1 MKKYNYT
8 LFTIFFIVFS
18 GSIFS
23 CSDKAPQKKKKLL
36 IVTTT
41 GMIADAVK
49 NIADTSADVVA
60 LMGPGVDP
68 HLYKATHGDLEKL
81 SEADIIFYNG
91 LHLEGK
97 MAEILEKLAKTKPV
111 IPVSNGIPHNL
122 LMTAPQFANAFDP
135 HIWFDVHLWTKS
147 VAEIYNN
154 LTRINNSKKDYYEHN
169 AAKYLKQLDSL
180 DKWVKHEIQSIPQ
193 ERRVLITAHDAFGYF
208 GKAYAI
214 EVKGLQGIS
223 TSSDFG
229 LNDITGLVNFIVSRK
244 IKAVFV
250 ESSVSPKAIEAVVKG
265 VKEKGHEISI
275 GGTLYSDAMG
285 AQGTFEGTYIGM
297 VTSNVQKITF
307 ALK

>member
-1 MKKYNYT
+1 MKKYKNI
-8 LFTIFFIVFS
+8 LVVIGLIILS
-18 GSIFS
+18 GSILS
-23 CSDKAPQKKKKLL
+23 CSEKTAEKNEKLT

-49 NIADTSADVVA
+49 NITDTAANVVA

-81 SEADIIFYNG
+81 SGADIIFYNG

-97 MAEILEKLAKTKPV
+97 MAEILEKLGKTKTV
-111 IPVSNGIPHNL
+111 IPVSNGIPPNL
-122 LMTAPQFANAFDP
+122 LMTAPQFANAHDP
-135 HIWFDVHLWTKS
+135 HIWFDVNLWTMA
-147 VAEIYNN
+147 VEEIYNT
-154 LTRINNSKKDYYEHN
+154 LVRIDPAQKDYYERN
-169 AAKYLKQLDSL
+169 TLAYIQKLDSL
-180 DKWVKHEIQSIPQ
+180 DQWVKNEIQSIPE

-208 GKAYAI
+208 GKAYSI
-214 EVKGLQGIS
+214 EAKGLQGIS

-229 LNDITGLVNFIVSRK
+229 LNDITGLVNFIVDKK

-250 ESSVSPKAIEAVVKG
+250 ESSVSPKAIEAVIKG
-265 VKEKGHEISI
+265 VQEKGHEISI

-285 AQGTFEGTYIGM
+285 APGTFEGTYIGM
-297 VTSNVQKITF
+297 VTSNVKKITS